1 MAPKRPPLAPIS
13 ANQVRR
19 KELTPFERGQI
30 AALDKVGVGP
40 ADSAKIL
47 QRPRQTIQDALKNSC
62 QNPDG
67 ESLLRSG

>member
-1 MAPKRPPLAPIS
+1 MAPKRPLLAPIS

-19 KELTPFERGQI
+19 KKLTPFERGQI

-47 QRPRQTIQDALKNSC
+47 
-62 QNPDG
+62 
-67 ESLLRSG
+67 